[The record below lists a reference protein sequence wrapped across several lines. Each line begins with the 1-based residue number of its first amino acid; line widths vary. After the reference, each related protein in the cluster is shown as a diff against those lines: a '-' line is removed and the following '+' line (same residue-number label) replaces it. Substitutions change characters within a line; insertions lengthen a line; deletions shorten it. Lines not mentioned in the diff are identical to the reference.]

1 MTGDRTP
8 DIRAEVKDY
17 ILREFLPGAD
27 ADEVDESTPLITGGI
42 LTSISTMKL
51 VAFLES
57 RFGIQFKA
65 HEMGAK
71 HLDNLGLIAATVQA
85 KLPR

>member
-1 MTGDRTP
+1 MTDDRTRG
-8 DIRAEVKDY
+8 IAAEVRDY
-17 ILREFLPGAD
+17 ILAEFLPGAD
-27 ADEVDESTPLITGGI
+27 ADELDEATPLITGGV

-51 VAFLES
+51 VSFLES
-57 RFGIQFKA
+57 RFGVQFKA

-85 KLPR
+85 KLPK